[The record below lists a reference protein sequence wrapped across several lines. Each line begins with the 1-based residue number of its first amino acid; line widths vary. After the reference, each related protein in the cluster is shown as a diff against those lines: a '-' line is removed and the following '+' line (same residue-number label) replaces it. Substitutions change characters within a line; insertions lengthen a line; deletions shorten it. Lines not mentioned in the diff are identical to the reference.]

1 MFRNSFLQTN
11 GMNDIIPLN
20 DSDIVEELKPGPL
33 EAFTDVI
40 QALAAES
47 YGSINPIRS
56 YTTMSLS
63 SSPIPYKD
71 TVC

>member
-1 MFRNSFLQTN
+1 MS
-11 GMNDIIPLN
+11 DIIPLN
-20 DSDIVEELKPGPL
+20 ESDIVEEPKPGPL

-47 YGSINPIRS
+47 YGSINPVRS
-56 YTTMSLS
+56 YTAMSLS

-71 TVC
+71 TVCQS

>member
-1 MFRNSFLQTN
+1 MS
-11 GMNDIIPLN
+11 DIIPLN
-20 DSDIVEELKPGPL
+20 ESDIVDEPTPGPL

-40 QALAAES
+40 QALAAEN

-71 TVC
+71 TVCQS

>member
-1 MFRNSFLQTN
+1 MS
-11 GMNDIIPLN
+11 DIIPLN
-20 DSDIVEELKPGPL
+20 ESDIVEEPKPGPL

-40 QALAAES
+40 QALAAEN

-63 SSPIPYKD
+63 SPVPYKD
-71 TVC
+71 TVCQS

>member
-1 MFRNSFLQTN
+1 MS
-11 GMNDIIPLN
+11 DIIPLN
-20 DSDIVEELKPGPL
+20 ESDTAEEPKPGPL

-40 QALAAES
+40 QALAAEN

-56 YTTMSLS
+56 FTTMSLS

-71 TVC
+71 TVCQS